1 MINSQGTFSKHASI
15 VSLNGVSGV
24 IGPEFGVSSEVK
36 VNVEISGVGGTNVVL
51 VQGRIQNSSTWTTL
65 STITGAVSAIVDT
78 SSVDFIRFNNSVV
91 NGTGTIVSSGFITD
105 KSAAGGGGGAGDAS
119 AANQV
124 IGNASLSSIDGKV
137 STAAKQDTGNSSLS
151 SIDGKFTT
159 LNAKDFATS
168 AKQDTGNSSLSSI
181 DGKTPALVSGNVP
194 SLVRVIK
201 KDGTIVIPNA
211 TENESLAVGNF
222 IQKFRDGFVVGQPD
236 LAVWDQTWVNQGS
249 SFVSGGGN
257 SSGSS
262 YMKISMCP
270 ITSGSEYFLTS
281 KSSFRFPVRFAYGLT
296 LSQRI
301 LGQEVELS
309 LVGVDGSSV
318 VETIPTFADLPILG
332 TITVATNVATINFAS
347 AHGLNGGDR
356 VILSGN
362 VDSRLNVGPVVVT
375 VVTTTQIT
383 VPLTLANASYTA
395 GGVVEWADP
404 MGMAKNSV
412 SMNHD
417 TVTVTNSTFN
427 ARRNGAKFRT
437 SVATILTTVATQTNA
452 NPFTD
457 ALNPAGE
464 TEIIANMEEVFFSN
478 RAIDTI
484 AAATGARYTNG
495 IPDEE
500 KEYKIRIRVK
510 NLDNLTVAIAK
521 IVSIAKTGTTTATVV
536 TDIAHGLTT
545 SDWVQIYGVRDQTNF
560 PNLTAQTVV
569 ASIISPT
576 SFTIVIG
583 TASTTSSVGGGVW
596 KVQGSV
602 LAPGVIG
609 QVAASISRTSNVLTI
624 VGNTT
629 WAGLIPGDTIHLYG
643 CDATSLGLYDGAYK
657 VLQMTTTFL
666 RVESIGADFTTINCG
681 GAVIKRTDARL
692 HFIRLADYTR
702 HAVEIANA
710 RGVIDNA
717 RAVSVT
723 GPVTITS
730 GTVTTVS
737 TVSTVTTVGS
747 VTSANLAIP
756 GTIADVA
763 SAALTTTT
771 TTATLTPTFG
781 VSYQVNIPVT
791 VVSGTS
797 PTLDVSI
804 EESDDTGTNWYKVY
818 DFPRITATGIYRSPH
833 LPFFG
838 NRVRYVQT
846 VGGATPSFTRAIN
859 RLQSNYP
866 ALPQRQLIDRT
877 ISLTTLNS
885 TTPIILARDCGNAT
899 QLIVSVGAITTTAP
913 AIQLEGS
920 DDFGTTWYSIGSP
933 LTAVANSTV
942 QATVIDINAAALR
955 ARVSTAGVGVTANYV
970 MIKAH
975 D

>member
-15 VSLNGVSGV
+15 VPLDGVSGV
-24 IGPEFGVSSEVK
+24 NGPEFGVSSEVK
-36 VNVEISGVGGTNVVL
+36 VNVEISGVGGTNVIL

-91 NGTGTIVSSGFITD
+91 NGTGSIVSSGFITD
-105 KSAAGGGGGAGDAS
+105 KSAAGGGGGGAGDAS

-137 STAAKQDTGNSSLS
+137 STAAKQDTGNNSLS

-168 AKQDTGNSSLSSI
+168 TKQDTGNSSLSSI

-236 LAVWDQTWVNQGS
+236 LAVWDQAWVNQGS

-318 VETIPTFADLPILG
+318 VETIPAFADLPILG

-356 VILSGN
+356 VILAGN
-362 VDSRLNVGPVVVT
+362 TDSRLNVGPVVVT
-375 VVTTTQIT
+375 VVTTTQVT
-383 VPLTLANASYTA
+383 VPLVLANATYTA

-437 SVATILTTVATQTNA
+437 SVATILTTVATQTNT

-464 TEIIANMEEVFFSN
+464 TEIIANMEEAFFSN
-478 RAIDTI
+478 RAIDTV

-521 IVSIAKTGTTTATVV
+521 IVSIAKTGTTTATVT
-536 TDIAHGLTT
+536 TDVAHSLTT
-545 SDWVQIYGVRDQTNF
+545 SDWVQIYGVRDQANF
-560 PNLTAQTVV
+560 PNLAAQTVV

-576 SFTIVIG
+576 SFTVVIG
-583 TASTTSSVGGGVW
+583 TASSTSSAGGAVW

-602 LAPGVIG
+602 LAPGIIG

-624 VGNTT
+624 SGSAS
-629 WAGLIPGDTIHLYG
+629 WAGLIPGDTIQLHG

-657 VLQMTTTFL
+657 VLRTTAATL
-666 RVESIGADFTTINCG
+666 NLESVGADFTTINCG
-681 GAVIKRTDARL
+681 GAIIKRTDARL

-702 HAVEIANA
+702 HAVELSNA
-710 RGVIDNA
+710 RGVTDLS

-723 GPVTITS
+723 GPVTVSS
-730 GTVTTVS
+730 GTIT

-763 SAALTTTT
+763 SAALATTT

-781 VSYQVNIPVT
+781 ISYQVNIPVT
-791 VVSGTS
+791 VVSGTL
-797 PTLDVSI
+797 PTLDVTI
-804 EESDDTGTNWYKVY
+804 EESDDSGTNWYKVY
-818 DFPRITATGIYRSPH
+818 DFPRITATGIYRSPNI
-833 LPFFG
+833 PFFG

-846 VGGATPSFTRAIN
+846 VGGTTPSFTRAIN
-859 RLQSNYP
+859 RLQSSYP

-933 LTAVANSTV
+933 LTAVASSTV
-942 QATVIDINAAALR
+942 QSTVIDINAAALR
-955 ARVSTAGVGVTANYV
+955 ARVSTAGVGVTANYI